1 MNKKREQTIELLSR
15 SKSAKPLKRALA
27 SLIDALFIFVLI
39 YGCFFGAFKIL
50 ETTNEYNY
58 TKEQIKYEADYYK
71 DLIEETHLAYYEDE
85 NNTKI
90 RYENDFFAYINIT
103 KLLIYSNENDLSG
116 IGWYEEIKLH
126 DTSSSLPDSL
136 VELLNSNIKNFEKIP
151 VDSFVPSSYENDD
164 IAYFYTKYVPLH
176 NENNNILNFNDYDPK
191 TYFIHL
197 II

>member
-85 NNTKI
+85 NNLRDSCKSRI
-90 RYENDFFAYINIT
+90 ISFFRKTSGSYFRQAYG
-103 KLLIYSNENDLSG
+103 SVG
-116 IGWYEEIKLH
+116 I
-126 DTSSSLPDSL
+126 
-136 VELLNSNIKNFEKIP
+136 
-151 VDSFVPSSYENDD
+151 
-164 IAYFYTKYVPLH
+164 
-176 NENNNILNFNDYDPK
+176 
-191 TYFIHL
+191 
-197 II
+197 